1 MPWSPERR
9 NTFSRRTRGKVA
21 DLERKTV
28 SDCWESGQ
36 TEGQSLLVTGK
47 ARLNAPSWRMFFRQ
61 LNS

>member
-9 NTFSRRTRGKVA
+9 NTFSRRTKGKVA
-21 DLERKTV
+21 GLERKTV

-47 ARLNAPSWRMFFRQ
+47 AGLNTLSWRMFFRQ
-61 LNS
+61 LNG